1 MRAIHPRLRC
11 VGSVVFYLCRF
22 PPHANSIAL
31 RGVASKACGG
41 VVLLL
46 PAAIKKHTIHQLY
59 RRHLCCTCLP
69 HASAIYSN
77 NKEAYKR
84 KDEASVD
91 SWHAKHSAHINY

>member
-1 MRAIHPRLRC
+1 MGAMHPRLRC
-11 VGSVVFYLCRF
+11 VGSVVLYLCRF
-22 PPHANSIAL
+22 PPHANGTAL
-31 RGVASKACGG
+31 GVSPAKACGG

-46 PAAIKKHTIHQLY
+46 PAAIKKHTIQKLY

-84 KDEASVD
+84 KDEAGVD
-91 SWHAKHSAHINY
+91 SWHAKHCAHINY

>member
-1 MRAIHPRLRC
+1 MGAMHPRLRC
-11 VGSVVFYLCRF
+11 VGSVVLYLCRF

-31 RGVASKACGG
+31 RGVASKSVWRCCL
-41 VVLLL
+41 VVSCCD
-46 PAAIKKHTIHQLY
+46 KKHSIQKLF

-84 KDEASVD
+84 KDEAGVD
-91 SWHAKHSAHINY
+91 SWHAKHCAHINY